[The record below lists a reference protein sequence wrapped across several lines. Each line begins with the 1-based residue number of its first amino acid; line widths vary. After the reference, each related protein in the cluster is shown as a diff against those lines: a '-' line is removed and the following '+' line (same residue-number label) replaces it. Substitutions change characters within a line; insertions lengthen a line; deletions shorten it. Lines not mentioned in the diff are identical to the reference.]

1 MEFLYIVLGLLL
13 IVALAVLIGKFIKGD
28 RTDEEQAHEDNDQ
41 AAYLAAIDK
50 PHSRVND
57 LTSPVTGR
65 YERKADPVT
74 PHGSRKV
81 VSSTP
86 GLAGAG
92 PLNRRNDD
100 LAIGGMTGGAL
111 GYGLGYDSNVEPGD
125 ESTWPVYDEPEV
137 EIVDLTQYDEPV
149 TVTEPAHVVEPDDTN
164 TY

>member
-28 RTDEEQAHEDNDQ
+28 RTDEEQVQEDNDQ

-92 PLNRRNDD
+92 PLV
-100 LAIGGMTGGAL
+100 TGGAL